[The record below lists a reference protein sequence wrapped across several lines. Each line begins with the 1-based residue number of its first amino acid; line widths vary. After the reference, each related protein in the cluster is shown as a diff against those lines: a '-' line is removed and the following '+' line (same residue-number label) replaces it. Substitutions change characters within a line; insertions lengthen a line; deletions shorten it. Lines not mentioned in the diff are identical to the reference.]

1 MAARRPHEK
10 IRVLLKLLLIVM
22 LGWTGTACAE
32 EAQRIVSVAGSLTE
46 IVYALLGAA
55 DRPALVVGVRW
66 LV

>member
-10 IRVLLKLLLIVM
+10 IGVLLKLLLIVM
-22 LGWTGTACAE
+22 LAWTGAARAE

-46 IVYALLGAA
+46 IVYALGAK
-55 DRPALVVGVRW
+55 DRPALVVSVRW